1 MHDSKCNQNIRREI
15 AVHMGMKIR
24 AEFHVPQDISLKYGL
39 RSIQTIILGLAHQ
52 GFGNRRDRSLHLD
65 PPVGV
70 DIRHLGVCEAQ
81 NIDLLIACID
91 VAGNLPANH
100 LQTLF
105 IHRKRQTAES
115 GEVPDQISRMVIGSL
130 QLVIQASSLP
140 EEADN
145 HILLIIQ
152 KQTVPVFL
160 HGCSLLLSSAI
171 TVTGYEQKRCSSLWP
186 PHRSVRRTATFTLLL
201 PLPAQSGNSALS
213 LPFHDW
219 HQR

>member
-24 AEFHVPQDISLKYGL
+24 AEFHIPQNIGLEYGL
-39 RSIQTIILGLAHQ
+39 RSIQAIILGLAHQ
-52 GFGNRRDRSLHLD
+52 GFGNRRDRGLHLD
-65 PPVGV
+65 PPVGIY
-70 DIRHLGVCEAQ
+70 IRHLGVCKTQ
-81 NIDLLIACID
+81 NIDFLIACID

-100 LQTLF
+100 LKTLF
-105 IHRKRQTAES
+105 IHRKRQAAES
-115 GEVPDQISRMVIGSL
+115 GEVPDQISRMVIGRL

-145 HILLIIQ
+145 HVLLIVQ

-171 TVTGYEQKRCSSLWP
+171 AVAGYTLP
-186 PHRSVRRTATFTLLL
+186 PCFVRRTTILTLLL
-201 PLPAQSGNSALS
+201 PLPAQCGSSALF
-213 LPFHDW
+213 LPFHGW